1 MPLATTPSFHNTPD
15 LPWVVQKFGGTS
27 IGKFLDNIANQVI
40 KEYVKVNRLVVVCSA
55 RSGQSKQTGTTNR
68 LIRAADDALR
78 PGSSE
83 YITILNDL
91 LEDHLKVAEELIQN
105 TEIKE
110 QLKKDIEHDCAKLKS
125 FLEAAQIINE
135 ISPRSRDIIIGVGE
149 KLSCRIVA
157 AVLQDRDVDAAF
169 VSFENIIDRE
179 FEVLDQRFY
188 DYLSQRMAEKV
199 QECGNK
205 VPVVTGFFGIVPGS
219 LLTTVGRGYT
229 DLCAALTAVGLG
241 AEELQIW
248 KEVDGIFTADP
259 RKVKGARLLSI
270 ITPEEASELTYYGS
284 EVIHPF
290 TMEQVIRAHIPI
302 RIKNVQNPRG
312 QGTVVF
318 PTDVVSKD
326 GTSTPPHSPK
336 VLAENGYHLDL
347 SRKYPTAVTIKDNV
361 IVLNVHSNRK
371 SVSHGFFAKIFST
384 LDRYGVV
391 VDLISTSEV
400 HVSMALGVDSAEKDL
415 QRVIEDLRTVGRVDV
430 LKSMAI
436 LSLVGKQMKNMVG
449 IAGMMFTTL
458 ASAGVNIEMISQ
470 GASEINISCVIDESS
485 AITAMN
491 VIHDQLLDKKSTV
504 VLPALSASQTSVLFD

>member
-1 MPLATTPSFHNTPD
+1 MPASNVRYCNQPG

-27 IGKFLDNIANQVI
+27 VGKFLDNIANQVV
-40 KEYVKVNRLVVVCSA
+40 KPYVKQNRLVVVCSA
-55 RSGQSKQTGTTNR
+55 RSGDSKQNGTTNR
-68 LIRAADDALR
+68 LIRAASLAMKPGCDDYSAV
-78 PGSSE
+78 
-83 YITILNDL
+83 LNDILQDHIDSAKALVQDQAILQRL
-91 LEDHLKVAEELIQN
+91 LS
-105 TEIKE
+105 
-110 QLKKDIEHDCAKLKS
+110 DIEHDCAKLQS

-135 ISPRSRDIIIGVGE
+135 ISPRSRDIIIGAGE

-157 AVLQDRDVDAAF
+157 AVLQDRDIDAEF
-169 VSFENIIDRE
+169 VSLDNIIDRD
-179 FEVLDQRFY
+179 FEVLDQSFY
-188 DYLSQRMAEKV
+188 DYLANRMAKAVEK
-199 QECGNK
+199 CGDK

-219 LLTTVGRGYT
+219 LLNTVGRGYT

-259 RKVKGARLLSI
+259 RKVKNARLLPI

-290 TMEQVIRAHIPI
+290 TMEQVIRSHIPI
-302 RIKNVQNPRG
+302 RIKNVENPQG

-318 PTDVVSKD
+318 PTDIVSKD
-326 GTSTPPHSPK
+326 GTATPPHSPD
-336 VLAENGYHLDL
+336 VLAENGYSLDL
-347 SRKYPTAVTIKDNV
+347 SRKYPTAVTIKDGV

-400 HVSMALGVDSAEKDL
+400 HVSMALGADSTDKDL
-415 QRVIEDLRTVGRVDV
+415 ERVILDLRSVGQVDI
-430 LKSMAI
+430 LKNMAI

-470 GASEINISCVIDESS
+470 GASEINISCVIEE
-485 AITAMN
+485 ACAVTAMN
-491 VIHDQLLDKKSTV
+491 VIHDQLLSKQSRLI
-504 VLPALSASQTSVLFD
+504 LPALKTPLQ

>member
-1 MPLATTPSFHNTPD
+1 MPATEPKYHNMSD

-27 IGKFLDNIANQVI
+27 VGKFLDNIANQVV
-40 KEYVKVNRLVVVCSA
+40 KEYVKQNRLVVVCSA
-55 RSGQSKQTGTTNR
+55 RSGENKQNGTTNR
-68 LIRAADDALR
+68 LIRAATYALKPGCNDYLQVLDD
-78 PGSSE
+78 
-83 YITILNDL
+83 ILND
-91 LEDHLKVAEELIQN
+91 HLQVANDLIKDENIKNELISD
-105 TEIKE
+105 IK
-110 QLKKDIEHDCAKLKS
+110 HDCTKLKS

-135 ISPRSRDIIIGVGE
+135 ISPRSRDIIIGAGE
-149 KLSCRIVA
+149 KLSCRIVT
-157 AVLQDRDVDAAF
+157 AVLRDRDVDAEF
-169 VSFENIIDRE
+169 VSLDNIIDRE
-179 FEVLDQRFY
+179 FEVLDQSFY
-188 DYLSQRMAEKV
+188 DYLAKKMADAV
-199 QECGNK
+199 LRCGNK

-219 LLTTVGRGYT
+219 LLNTVGRGYT

-259 RKVKGARLLSI
+259 RKVKSARLLPI
-270 ITPEEASELTYYGS
+270 ITPEEAAELTYYGS

-290 TMEQVIRAHIPI
+290 TMEQVIRSHIPI
-302 RIKNVQNPRG
+302 RIKNVENPRG

-318 PTDVVSKD
+318 PTDIVNKD
-326 GTSTPPHSPK
+326 GTATPPHSPK
-336 VLAENGYHLDL
+336 VLAENGYSLDL
-347 SRKYPTAVTIKDNV
+347 TRKYPTAVTIKDGV

-400 HVSMALGVDSAEKDL
+400 HVSMALGVDSSDKDL
-415 QRVIEDLRTVGRVDV
+415 ERVIEGLRTVGVVDV
-430 LKSMAI
+430 LKNMAI

-470 GASEINISCVIDESS
+470 GASEINISCVIEESC
-485 AITAMN
+485 AVTAMN
-491 VIHDQLLDKKSTV
+491 VIHDQLLSKKSKLI
-504 VLPALSASQTSVLFD
+504 LPTLKNALD